1 MRRLLRPAIAVAAVS
16 LLVRVEPVLGI
27 AGALAAWAAIIWWY
41 PVRSLA
47 SVEVVR
53 VHPDRVFHGEPVPVR
68 LEAFNRGRLS
78 VPWVTVTDPVP
89 FDLGPSTR
97 WVTTLDPG
105 ERTVH
110 TVTLEAR
117 RRGYHR
123 IGPAVIGG
131 GDTFGSRPASG
142 PGVASTGILV
152 YPLIVPLDRFRT
164 DAASPL
170 ALIPSRIPLH
180 EDPTRV
186 VGVRDYQ
193 PGDSIRRMHWTA
205 TAHRGAPQVKL
216 LQPGIA
222 RDLVV
227 ALDMT
232 AAAHPHPGRR
242 RSSEIAVTAAAS
254 IIHHLATVE
263 GQAVG
268 LRVRGVDA
276 PTGRTMDV
284 AVPPRP
290 DDRHLMEML
299 ERLARVRIDRDSGSG
314 AVLAPAALGFGTTLV
329 YVAGRVDR
337 EAAIGLLRLR
347 DIGVRLNVVLTG
359 APGHLGDWR
368 THLDDHGVPTVR
380 VADIDGVKSL

>member
-1 MRRLLRPAIAVAAVS
+1 MRRLLRPAIAVAVVA

-27 AGALAAWAAIIWWY
+27 SGGLAIWAAFTWWY
-41 PVRSLA
+41 PSRSLG

-53 VHPDRVFHGEPVPVR
+53 SHPDRVFHGEQVPVV
-68 LEAFNRGRLS
+68 LEAVNRGRLP
-78 VPWVTVTDPVP
+78 VPWVSVTDPVP

-97 WVTTLDPG
+97 WITTLDPG
-105 ERTVH
+105 ERALH

-117 RRGYHR
+117 RRGYHL
-123 IGPAVIGG
+123 IGPAVVGG
-131 GDTFGSRPASG
+131 GDTFGSRRASG
-142 PGVASTGILV
+142 PGAASTGVLV
-152 YPLIVPLDRFRT
+152 YPLIVPLHRLRT

-170 ALIPSRIPLH
+170 ALIPSRVPLH
-180 EDPTRV
+180 EDPTRI

-222 RDLVV
+222 RDVV
-227 ALDMT
+227 VGLDMA

-242 RSSEIAVTAAAS
+242 RSSEIAVTVAAS
-254 IIHHLATVE
+254 IVHHLSAVE

-299 ERLARVRIDRDSGSG
+299 ERLARVRIDRESGSG
-314 AVLAPAALGFGTTLV
+314 AVLSPGSIGFGTTLV
-329 YVAGRVDR
+329 YVAGRLDR
-337 EAAIGLLRLR
+337 EAAIALLRLR
-347 DIGVRLNVVLTG
+347 GAGVRLNVVLTG
-359 APGHLGDWR
+359 SPGHTGDWR
-368 THLDDHGVPTVR
+368 AHLDDHGVPTTR
-380 VADIDGVKSL
+380 VVDIEGVASL